1 MRPPGRSRIGCVKE
15 AKGWVEEKT
24 TRPREKP
31 NRGTSVA
38 LLSATGPIL
47 RHTRGMG
54 GHVMRTSLAATV
66 GSTLLAVALT
76 AGLAGAQSGTATDT
90 TKDSSAPS
98 TQTDQSSQQPAQPS
112 QPGQPSQSSPA
123 QVAPGSNQSNST
135 TDVRS
140 ESRTTERVVDT
151 ERTRILGM
159 DPTLAVLVGAVL
171 LIVVILAI
179 VAMSRRQTTE
189 PGQPTRRAL

>member
-112 QPGQPSQSSPA
+112 QPG
-123 QVAPGSNQSNST
+123 
-135 TDVRS
+135 R
-140 ESRTTERVVDT
+140 EERVPDH
-151 ERTRILGM
+151 RAGGRHRAHADSRHGSHLGSPRGSGAADRG
-159 DPTLAVLVGAVL
+159 DPGYRGHVEEADDRARGADAQGAL
-171 LIVVILAI
+171 
-179 VAMSRRQTTE
+179 TG
-189 PGQPTRRAL
+189 PGF

>member
-1 MRPPGRSRIGCVKE
+1 
-15 AKGWVEEKT
+15 
-24 TRPREKP
+24 
-31 NRGTSVA
+31 
-38 LLSATGPIL
+38 
-47 RHTRGMG
+47 
-54 GHVMRTSLAATV
+54 
-66 GSTLLAVALT
+66 LLAVALT

-98 TQTDQSSQQPAQPS
+98 TQTDQSSSQPAQP
-112 QPGQPSQSSPA
+112 QPGQSSQSSPA

-140 ESRTTERVVDT
+140 ESRTTERVVET

-159 DPTLAVLVGAVL
+159 DPTMAVLVGAVL

-179 VAMSRRQTTE
+179 VAMSRRQAPAAGE
-189 PGQPTRRAL
+189 PTRRAL

>member
-1 MRPPGRSRIGCVKE
+1 
-15 AKGWVEEKT
+15 
-24 TRPREKP
+24 
-31 NRGTSVA
+31 
-38 LLSATGPIL
+38 
-47 RHTRGMG
+47 
-54 GHVMRTSLAATV
+54 MRTSLAATV

-76 AGLAGAQSGTATDT
+76 AGLAVAQSGTATDT

-98 TQTDQSSQQPAQPS
+98 TKTDQSTQSTQPS
-112 QPGQPSQSSPA
+112 QPVQPSQPAQPSQSSPA
-123 QVAPGSNQSNST
+123 QVAPGSNQSNSS

-159 DPTLAVLVGAVL
+159 DSTLAVLVGAVL

-179 VAMSRRQTTE
+179 VAMSRKQTTE
-189 PGQPTRRAL
+189 PAEPTRRAL

>member
-1 MRPPGRSRIGCVKE
+1 
-15 AKGWVEEKT
+15 
-24 TRPREKP
+24 
-31 NRGTSVA
+31 
-38 LLSATGPIL
+38 
-47 RHTRGMG
+47 
-54 GHVMRTSLAATV
+54 MRTSLAATV

-76 AGLAGAQSGTATDT
+76 AGLAVAQSGTATDT

-98 TQTDQSSQQPAQPS
+98 TKTDQSTQPSQSAQPS
-112 QPGQPSQSSPA
+112 QPVQPSQPAQPSQSSPA
-123 QVAPGSNQSNST
+123 QVAPGSNQSNSS

-159 DPTLAVLVGAVL
+159 DSTLAVLVGAVL

-179 VAMSRRQTTE
+179 VAMSRKQTTE
-189 PGQPTRRAL
+189 PAEPTRRAL